1 MTKTFAFRLLPGQDL
16 KKEIQ
21 AFADANN
28 IQAGWLCA
36 CVGSLTHYHIRFAN
50 QNQGTKGSG
59 HFEILSLGGTIS
71 KNGSH
76 LHICI
81 SDSEGKTI
89 GGHLLDENIIFT
101 TGEIVLQSSDEL
113 LFVREPDEVT
123 GFKEL
128 KVKTINNT
136 Y

>member
-1 MTKTFAFRLLPGQDL
+1 MTKTFATRLHPGQDL

-21 AFADANN
+21 AFVVANN
-28 IQAGWLCA
+28 IQAGWICT
-36 CVGSLTHYHIRFAN
+36 CIGSLTGYHIRFAN
-50 QNQGTKGSG
+50 QKQGTKCSG
-59 HFEILSLGGTIS
+59 HFEILSLSGTIS

-81 SDSEGKTI
+81 SDNEGKTI

-101 TGEIVLQSSDEL
+101 TGEIVLQSSDEF
-113 LFVREPDEVT
+113 LFVREPDEAT

-128 KVKTINNT
+128 KIKKTQ
-136 Y
+136 